1 MLHEVGSVY
10 NSKAIPQTVSEKEDI
25 YLDTKYVFSPRSSN
39 LSSRKSCLSTKNQS
53 SFFDRLSNRRVN
65 FMDGSQSPK
74 ILIYKEYS
82 TQTEHEMFILHPNDF
97 RQELILYENTVSTLI
112 ADNAQKQML
121 LSRLSDT
128 LKKYLCKDI
137 GPLTIDN
144 IDDII
149 EQLYKKRG
157 CNFIRRKTMNLEDI

>member
-1 MLHEVGSVY
+1 
-10 NSKAIPQTVSEKEDI
+10 
-25 YLDTKYVFSPRSSN
+25 
-39 LSSRKSCLSTKNQS
+39 
-53 SFFDRLSNRRVN
+53 
-65 FMDGSQSPK
+65 
-74 ILIYKEYS
+74 
-82 TQTEHEMFILHPNDF
+82 
-97 RQELILYENTVSTLI
+97 
-112 ADNAQKQML
+112 ML